1 MGELGE
7 EWSKNFDENEMIN
20 NETLNA
26 ISLNV
31 YKSNSCTLYITLFVL
46 YLVTSFISSVF
57 ISFYWYLKRILQ
69 MLITSINED
78 Y

>member
-7 EWSKNFDENEMIN
+7 EWSKNIDENEMIY

-46 YLVTSFISSVF
+46 YLVTSVISSVF

>member
-1 MGELGE
+1 MGKLGE